1 MLVYN
6 WGIHLLVF
14 AMKIAAPFN
23 SKAKLWVEG
32 RKDIFKRI
40 AQAINPGDR
49 IVWIHAASLGEF
61 EQGRPVIERI
71 KKEFPNRKIL
81 LTFYSPS
88 GYEVRKGYEGV
99 DYIFYLPADTLS
111 NARRFVGLVRPEIA
125 IIVKYE
131 FWLNILNELYM
142 LGCKTY
148 LISAIFREDQIF
160 FKKQGGVFRDALS
173 DFKMIFV
180 QNNHSKELLKGI
192 GIDQV
197 EVAGDTRFDRVA
209 SIAINSPNNDIVQRF
224 QNGSKIFIAGSTWG
238 PDEEVIKPMIERYT
252 NLKFIIAPHEMVQD
266 RIDAIISGSSRKG
279 IRYTE
284 CVGSDINLAEYDFL
298 IIDTIGILSSVY
310 RYAKYAYIG
319 GGFGVGIH
327 NTLEAATF
335 GLPLV
340 FGTNYSKFKEARD
353 MIETGAAT
361 TITCSEGLN
370 TWIHEMEA
378 DGELYEKRHLLAQSY
393 VQDNVGATDKIMK
406 YIFK

>member
-1 MLVYN
+1 MLLYN
-6 WGIHLLVF
+6 LGIDLLVIL
-14 AMKIAAPFN
+14 MKIVSPFN

-32 RKDIFKRI
+32 RKNIFKRI
-40 AQAINPGDR
+40 AQSVNPGDR

-71 KKEFPNRKIL
+71 KKEFPERKIL
-81 LTFYSPS
+81 LTFFSPS

-111 NARRFVGLVRPEIA
+111 NAKRFVGLVRPEVA
-125 IIVKYE
+125 IIIKYE
-131 FWLNILNELYM
+131 FWLNILNQLHRV
-142 LGCKTY
+142 GCKTY
-148 LISAIFREDQIF
+148 LISAIFRDDQIF
-160 FKKQGGVFRDALS
+160 FKKHGEIFREALRG
-173 DFKMIFV
+173 FKMIFV
-180 QNNHSKELLKGI
+180 QNNHSKELLNS
-192 GIDQV
+192 IDIDNVQ
-197 EVAGDTRFDRVA
+197 VAGDTRFDRVA
-209 SIAINSPNNDIVQRF
+209 SIANNSPMNEVVERF
-224 QNGSKIFIAGSTWG
+224 KNGSKIFIAGSTWG
-238 PDEEVIKPMIERYT
+238 LDEEVIKPMMEKYK
-252 NLKFIIAPHEMVQD
+252 NLKFIIAPHEMEQD
-266 RIDAIISGSSRKG
+266 RIKGIISDSSRKV

-284 CVGSDINLAEYDFL
+284 CVGSDVNLEEYDVL

-310 RYAKYAYIG
+310 RYAHYAYIG

-353 MIETGAAT
+353 MIESGAAT
-361 TITCSEGLN
+361 SISCSEGLDL
-370 TWIHEMEA
+370 WLSEMEA
-378 DGELYEKRHLLAQSY
+378 NEDLYDKRHLLAQAY